1 MRVLVEVRPE
11 ERPKMAMELTA
22 SFEEPPLEVAPL
34 AEAGLEVDAS
44 FPAVVLPSVA
54 APDGADIARF
64 ALTAEPSFQPESVS
78 ALIRGEVPE
87 GDEGEEVLRQLV
99 RRNDV
104 KGVFSDPNIASLTCG
119 GDPAVGTDA
128 DVAEA
133 LHCSTL
139 AEKGL
144 TGEGVP
150 VAVVDTGINLEH
162 LTSAGH
168 HNPFDAASSFTPQG
182 VQTEPGHHPVQHGTM
197 CAFDVGIAAPQ
208 ATLVDH
214 AVLLSTQEGQTVME
228 GLLSDAV
235 HSFSVL
241 RAKIESMSQEERAL
255 VISNSWGVFDPGW
268 DFPTNHPSN
277 YTDNPRHPFNL
288 IVASLEAAGAD
299 VLFAAGNCGVE
310 CPDGRCKFSERPING
325 ANSHPDVISVAGVNV
340 EEGRIGYSS
349 QGPGRLSKAKPD
361 VAAYTHFKGS
371 GVWPI
376 DSGTSAACP
385 VLAGVVAAMRT
396 NCPASTL
403 SPVQLRALLF
413 RTAKDLN
420 GHGFDYDNGWGVV
433 QPVELAEK
441 LP

>member
-11 ERPKMAMELTA
+11 ERPSAAMALEA
-22 SFEEPPLEVAPL
+22 AFESPPLEVSSL
-34 AEAGLEVDAS
+34 ANAGLSIDDS

-54 APDGADIARF
+54 EPDGSDIARF
-64 ALTAEPSFQPESVS
+64 ALTAEPSFRPENVA
-78 ALIRGEVPE
+78 ALVRGEVPE
-87 GDEGEEVLRQLV
+87 GSEGEEVIERLRQ
-99 RRNDV
+99 RDDV
-104 KGVFSDPNIASLTCG
+104 KGVYSDPNIVSFTCG

-128 DVAEA
+128 DVAQV
-133 LHCSTL
+133 LGCPTL
-139 AEKGL
+139 ADKGL
-144 TGEGVP
+144 TGEGVS

-162 LTSAGH
+162 LASVGH
-168 HNPFDAASSFTPQG
+168 HNPFDAPSSFTPQG
-182 VQTEPGHHPVQHGTM
+182 VSTEPGSHPVQHGTM
-197 CAFDVGIAAPQ
+197 CAFDIGIAAPQ
-208 ATLVDH
+208 ATLLDH
-214 AVLLSTQEGQTVME
+214 AVLLSTQRGQTVME

-235 HSFSVL
+235 HSFSLL
-241 RAKIESMSQEERAL
+241 RAMLESMPQETRAL
-255 VISNSWGVFDPGW
+255 VVSNSWGVFDPAW
-268 DFPTNHPSN
+268 DFPTSHPAN

-288 IVASLEAAGAD
+288 IVASLESAGAD

-310 CPDGRCKFSERPING
+310 CPDGRCRFSERPING
-325 ANSHPDVISVAGVNV
+325 ANSHPDVISVAGVDV
-340 EEGRIGYSS
+340 HEGRIGYSS

-371 GVWPI
+371 EVWPV

-385 VLAGVVAAMRT
+385 VLGGVIAAMRT
-396 NCPASTL
+396 NCSSATL